1 MTEIP
6 EHLLKRAA
14 ERRAALAG
22 GDDAEATPAGDAAP
36 TAASAESADGPA
48 AVATPAKTRAPLP
61 TLEVEPVDVKPDIAV
76 VAAAKNRKRVPY
88 WAASVLVL
96 LPLWALLYLSAVQ
109 PPPAAE
115 NDPLVIG
122 EEVYAANCQSCH
134 RPDGSG
140 SSAGGAGQQLNKGH
154 AITTF
159 KDPLAM
165 AHWIRFGAA
174 NGARPD
180 GSYGDADRPGGP
192 MNVDT
197 LPSPMPGFTSLSPEE
212 LAAVVI
218 YVRSEFGGDIY
229 DPEAEQGFT
238 VEDFTAHPGTL
249 AKEVAEVVALGA
261 GGDPNVSG
269 IARGK

>member
-22 GDDAEATPAGDAAP
+22 GGDADATAAGDTAP
-36 TAASAESADGPA
+36 TAASAESAEGPA
-48 AVATPAKTRAPLP
+48 AVATPARTRAPLP
-61 TLEVEPVDVKPDIAV
+61 TLEAEPVDVKPDIAV

-88 WAASVLVL
+88 WAASVLAL
-96 LPLWALLYLSAVQ
+96 LPLWAFLYLSAVQ

-122 EEVYAANCQSCH
+122 KEVYATNCQSCH
-134 RPDGSG
+134 LPDGSG
-140 SSAGGAGQQLNKGH
+140 ASAGGAGQQLNKGH

-165 AHWIRFGAA
+165 AHWVHFGYQD
-174 NGARPD
+174 GARAD
-180 GSYGDADRPGGP
+180 GTYGDANRPGGA
-192 MNVDT
+192 MNTAT
-197 LPSPMPGFTSLSPEE
+197 LPSNMPAFTSLSPEE

-229 DPEAEQGFT
+229 DPKTEQGFT
-238 VEDFTAHPGTL
+238 VDGFTADPGAL
-249 AKEVAEVVALGA
+249 AKEVAEVIALGA
-261 GGDPNVSG
+261 GGDPNLSG